1 MQGLAILDAGILFNV
16 AYKKEQRGSR
26 LDQHLRVVAR
36 GFEFC
41 RARQQRRLELLG
53 VLDGKAQRGRA
64 EGVEVAAR
72 GVHHDEAV
80 AGEEARHQAGEGAG
94 EGWGGFVWL
103 MRVALAQQ
111 MQMGAWCSRSLA
123 RSSRPSMESSR
134 TMFPVGAA

>member
-1 MQGLAILDAGILFNV
+1 MQGLAILRAFDLADE
-16 AYKKEQRGSR
+16 KEQRGSR

-41 RARQQRRLELLG
+41 GARQQRRLQFFG
-53 VLDGKAQRGRA
+53 VLDGKSQRGRA

-111 MQMGAWCSRSLA
+111 IADGRVVQ
-123 RSSRPSMESSR
+123 
-134 TMFPVGAA
+134 